1 MVALRDSLVTSRE
14 VCATGA
20 LTNLQVKATAE
31 TKQARCSIIAH
42 SDGIELMKI
51 VDVGNDLLT
60 TAKQQGHT
68 DPSRLI
74 EQTES
79 TD

>member
-1 MVALRDSLVTSRE
+1 MTSRE

-42 SDGIELMKI
+42 SDGFELMKI
-51 VDVGNDLLT
+51 VDVENDLLT
-60 TAKQQGHT
+60 TANSKGT
-68 DPSRLI
+68 PTRVDL
-74 EQTES
+74 
-79 TD
+79 